1 METIELLDQYIDNQ
15 LIPIQVAQLEKDLQQ
30 DADLQRLLDSVIIS
44 REAIRYRGLTMKVK
58 GFHQQYIGEIRADPY
73 QDYNQDVVRPMPV
86 RRDYSWALRIA
97 ASVLI
102 ALFGYSSYQYATLD
116 KSQVYSNK
124 FISYRLLTVRGSA
137 DQSSS
142 LNSAYLS
149 GNYESV
155 IRQFNTLTTKAPI
168 DYFLTGV
175 AYLQQHKYG
184 EAINRFSELRA
195 VNKGQQAIYFSE
207 ETDYYLALAYLGAGR
222 LDESYSLFKSIHDAP
237 QHLFSESVT
246 ELDLVKLNV
255 LRLKEGSDSGR

>member
-15 LIPIQVAQLEKDLQQ
+15 LVPDQIAQLEKDLQQ
-30 DADLQRLLDSVIIS
+30 DADLQRLLDSVVIS
-44 REAIRYRGLTMKVK
+44 REAIRYRALTIKVK
-58 GFHQQYIGEIRADPY
+58 GLHQQYIDEIRADPG
-73 QDYNQDVVRPMPV
+73 QDYDQDVIRPMPV

-102 ALFGYSSYQYATLD
+102 ALFGYGSYQYAALD
-116 KSQVYSNK
+116 KSQVYTNK

-137 DQSSS
+137 DQLSP
-142 LNSAYLS
+142 LRSAYLS
-149 GNYESV
+149 ENYGSV
-155 IRQFNTLTTKAPI
+155 IRQFNTLSIKAPI

-175 AYLQQHKYG
+175 ACLQQHEYVQ
-184 EAINRFSELRA
+184 AISRFTELRA
-195 VNKGQQAIYFSE
+195 VNKYQKEVYFRE

-222 LDESYSLFKSIHDAP
+222 LNESYSLFKSIHDAP

-255 LRLKEGSDSGR
+255 LRLKEVPDSGK